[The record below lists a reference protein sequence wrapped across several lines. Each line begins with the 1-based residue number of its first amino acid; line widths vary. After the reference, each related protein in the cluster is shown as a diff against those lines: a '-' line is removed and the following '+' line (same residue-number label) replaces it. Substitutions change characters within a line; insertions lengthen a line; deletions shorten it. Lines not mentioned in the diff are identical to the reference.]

1 MTHRKERALS
11 PHIFPM
17 ELCAHPCFSL
27 WAIKTKQKLAVI
39 KTDLF
44 IWKWKPFNRIQPSL
58 HKKAK
63 TYKRGSSLKTKGKRL
78 WRHPLLV
85 GIYCPAGNFCNQLA
99 TSENEHI
106 CLMELF
112 ICFALFSVEIPV
124 FNLVNGSWES
134 FTAAPDHRLACF
146 PGPPTVV
153 HSPEASCNSS
163 CWFKAAVQL
172 CSAVIWTSPK
182 KPVFCSARI
191 MTEFFQPVVE
201 VPSWQPLN

>member
-1 MTHRKERALS
+1 MEKKTHINRNRSPELAMTHRKERALS

-112 ICFALFSVEIPV
+112 VLPCFLLRFQFSTWWMGHERASPLPQI
-124 FNLVNGSWES
+124 
-134 FTAAPDHRLACF
+134 TAWH
-146 PGPPTVV
+146 
-153 HSPEASCNSS
+153 ASLGLP
-163 CWFKAAVQL
+163 Q
-172 CSAVIWTSPK
+172 
-182 KPVFCSARI
+182 
-191 MTEFFQPVVE
+191 
-201 VPSWQPLN
+201 